1 MLNNSPIVSSRQDI
15 DSLTFRRVLGN
26 YPSGVVGITARGPD
40 GQPVGMAVSSFTSVS
55 LDPPLVAF
63 LPSRASATY
72 AAIRASGSF
81 CANVLAADQE
91 DVCRAFAAKAGDK
104 FAGVDWVPGVN
115 GAPVLNGAVAWVD
128 CTIEAVHGAGDHDIV
143 VGRVQDLR
151 VANAA
156 VPLLF
161 FQGGY
166 GRFAPLSFSVG
177 AAPDLVEQL
186 RLVDAIR
193 PAMVEAAH
201 ELGVEILA
209 TARAGDEM
217 VIVATSGHSDPRR
230 VPSRVGQRMPFVPP
244 LGAAFAAWSNR
255 DAWLAKL
262 GPGASAQTVR
272 RHRVAT
278 DRVRERGWSIG
289 LGSAPHLELERALTG
304 MSLDAP
310 TPEQSRAVE
319 AALGELRGEY
329 EPEEL
334 LEGEAYPVRNVT
346 VPVFGPRGDVTL
358 VLAAYGLPRA
368 STVTDIN
375 RYHHVLTRA
384 ARSVKQDTA

>member
-1 MLNNSPIVSSRQDI
+1 MM
-15 DSLTFRRVLGN
+15 FRRVLGN
-26 YPSGVVGITARGPD
+26 YPSGVVGITSRGPD

-63 LPSRASATY
+63 LPSKASTTY

-91 DVCRAFAAKAGDK
+91 DVCRAFAAKGGDK

-115 GAPVLNGAVAWVD
+115 GAPVLSGAVAWVD
-128 CTIEAVHGAGDHDIV
+128 CTIEAVHSAGDHDFV

-151 VANAA
+151 VANA
-156 VPLLF
+156 VMPLLF

-177 AAPDLVEQL
+177 AAPDLIEQL
-186 RLVDAIR
+186 RFVDALR
-193 PAMVEAAH
+193 PAMVDAAH

-209 TARAGDEM
+209 NALVGDEM
-217 VIVATSGHSDPRR
+217 VIVATSGQPDPQR

-244 LGAAFAAWSNR
+244 LGAAFAAWSDR

-262 GPGASAQTVR
+262 GRSASAETIR

-278 DRVRERGWSIG
+278 ERVRERGWSIG
-289 LGSAPHLELERALTG
+289 LGSAPHLELERALAR

-310 TPEQSRAVE
+310 TPQQSQAVE
-319 AALGELRGEY
+319 AALSELGGEY

-346 VPVFGPRGDVTL
+346 VPVFGSHGGVAL
-358 VLAAYGLPRA
+358 VLVAYGLPRA

-375 RYHHVLTRA
+375 RYRDALIRA
-384 ARSVKQDTA
+384 ARSIRRERA